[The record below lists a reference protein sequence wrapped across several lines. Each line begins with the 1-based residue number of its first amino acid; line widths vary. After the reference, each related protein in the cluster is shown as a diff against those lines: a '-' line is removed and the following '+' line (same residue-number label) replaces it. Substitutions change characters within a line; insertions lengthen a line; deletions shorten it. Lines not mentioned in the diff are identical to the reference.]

1 MTVDRFTRVL
11 RKVFFTAVALV
22 SLFLGGV
29 VCLMCQVLAGRDAP
43 TYRVDGQVVSHEQG
57 ALPVGGGDEDAE
69 SHTVVVDAAGGR
81 QYRITAVGP
90 GLDLPPGQ
98 PVTLDVST
106 ADGSIAYLRAGGSV
120 VDLRSGV
127 VRPVLLIIASLL
139 ALGGVYFGAVRLN
152 VYPPVATWLALALGA
167 LLAPVAVFVRV

>member
-1 MTVDRFTRVL
+1 MAVL
-11 RKVFFTAVALV
+11 RRVFFTAVALV

-43 TYRVDGQVVSHEQG
+43 TYRTEGQVVSHTRG
-57 ALPVGGGDEDAE
+57 VLPVAGDENAE
-69 SHTVVVDAAGGR
+69 SHTVEVTADDR
-81 QYRITAVGP
+81 HYRVTAVDP
-90 GLDLPPGQ
+90 GLDLPSGQ
-98 PVTLDVST
+98 PVTLDIST

-120 VDLRSGV
+120 VDLRPGV
-127 VRPVLLIIASLL
+127 VRPVLLIVASLL
-139 ALGGVYFGAVRLN
+139 ALGAVYFGAVRLN

>member
-1 MTVDRFTRVL
+1 MMAGRFTRVL

-29 VCLMCQVLAGRDAP
+29 VCLMCQALAGRDAP
-43 TYRVDGQVVSHEQG
+43 TYRVEGHVVSHTRG
-57 ALPVGGGDEDAE
+57 ALPVGGYADAE
-69 SHTVVVDAAGGR
+69 SHTVEVDAGGR
-81 QYRITAVGP
+81 HFRVTAVDP

-106 ADGSIAYLRAGGSV
+106 ADGSIAYLRAGGGV

-127 VRPVLLIIASLL
+127 VRPVLLIVASLL
-139 ALGGVYFGAVRLN
+139 ALGAVYFGAVRLN

-167 LLAPVAVFVRV
+167 LLAPIAVFVRV

>member
-1 MTVDRFTRVL
+1 MTVGRFTRVL

-43 TYRVDGQVVSHEQG
+43 TYRVEGHVVSHEQG
-57 ALPVGGGDEDAE
+57 ALPVGGDEDAE
-69 SHTVVVDAAGGR
+69 SHTIAVDAAGGR
-81 QYRITAVGP
+81 HYRVTAVGP

-98 PVTLDVST
+98 PVTLDVSA
-106 ADGSIAYLRAGGSV
+106 ADGSIAYLRAGGGV

-127 VRPVLLIIASLL
+127 IRPVVLIVASLL
-139 ALGGVYFGAVRLN
+139 ALGAVYFGAVRLN

-167 LLAPVAVFVRV
+167 VLAPVAVFVRV

>member
-1 MTVDRFTRVL
+1 MTVL
-11 RKVFFTAVALV
+11 RRVFFTAVALV
-22 SLFLGGV
+22 SLFLGGI

-43 TYRVDGQVVSHEQG
+43 TYRVEGHVASHTRG
-57 ALPVGGGDEDAE
+57 ALPVGGNEDAV
-69 SHTVVVDAAGGR
+69 SHTIAVDAGDR
-81 QYRITAVGP
+81 HYRVTAVDP
-90 GLDLPPGQ
+90 GLDLPIGQ

-106 ADGSIAYLRAGGSV
+106 ADGSIAYLRAGGGV

-127 VRPVLLIIASLL
+127 VRPVLLIVASLL
-139 ALGGVYFGAVRLN
+139 ALGAVYFGAVRLN

>member
-1 MTVDRFTRVL
+1 MTVGRFTQVL

-43 TYRVDGQVVSHEQG
+43 TYRAEGHVVSHEQG
-57 ALPVGGGDEDAE
+57 ALPVGGDEDAV
-69 SHTVVVDAAGGR
+69 SHTIAVDAGNR
-81 QYRITAVGP
+81 LYRITAVGP
-90 GLDLPPGQ
+90 GLDLPAGQ
-98 PVTLDVST
+98 PVALDVST
-106 ADGSIAYLRAGGSV
+106 ADGSIAYLLAGGAV
-120 VDLRSGV
+120 IDLRPGV
-127 VRPVLLIIASLL
+127 VRPVLLICAALL
-139 ALGGVYFGAVRLN
+139 ALGAVYFGAVRLH

>member
-1 MTVDRFTRVL
+1 MTVGRFTRVL
-11 RKVFFTAVALV
+11 RTVFFAAIALL
-22 SLFLGGV
+22 SLALGGV

-43 TYRVDGQVVSHEQG
+43 TYRVDGHVTSHEQG
-57 ALPVGGGDEDAE
+57 ALPVGGDEQAV
-69 SHTVVVDAAGGR
+69 SHTIEVDADDR
-81 QYRITAVGP
+81 HYRVTAVDS

-106 ADGSIAYLRAGGSV
+106 ADGSIAYLRAGGGV
-120 VDLRSGV
+120 VDLRPGV
-127 VRPVLLIIASLL
+127 VRPVLLITAALL
-139 ALGGVYFGAVRLN
+139 ALGAVYFGAVRLN

>member
-1 MTVDRFTRVL
+1 MTVL
-11 RKVFFTAVALV
+11 RRVFFTAVAVV
-22 SLFLGGV
+22 SLFLGGI

-43 TYRVDGQVVSHEQG
+43 TYRVEGHVVSHTRG
-57 ALPVGGGDEDAE
+57 ALPVGGYGDAV
-69 SHTVVVDAAGGR
+69 SHTVAVDAGDR
-81 QYRITAVGP
+81 HYRVTAVDP

-106 ADGSIAYLRAGGSV
+106 ADGSIAYLRAGGGV

-127 VRPVLLIIASLL
+127 VRPVLLIVASLL
-139 ALGGVYFGAVRLN
+139 ALGAVYFGAVRLN

>member
-1 MTVDRFTRVL
+1 MTADRLTRVL

-22 SLFLGGV
+22 SLLLGGV

-43 TYRVDGQVVSHEQG
+43 TYRVEGLVVSHTRGE
-57 ALPVGGGDEDAE
+57 LPVGGNEDAV
-69 SHTVVVDAAGGR
+69 SHTVAVDAGDR
-81 QYRITAVGP
+81 HYRVTAVDP

-106 ADGSIAYLRAGGSV
+106 ADGSIAYLRAGGGV

-127 VRPVLLIIASLL
+127 VRPVLLISTALL
-139 ALGGVYFGAVRLN
+139 ALGAVYFGAVRLN

>member
-1 MTVDRFTRVL
+1 M
-11 RKVFFTAVALV
+11 A
-22 SLFLGGV
+22 
-29 VCLMCQVLAGRDAP
+29 
-43 TYRVDGQVVSHEQG
+43 
-57 ALPVGGGDEDAE
+57 
-69 SHTVVVDAAGGR
+69 AAGGR
-81 QYRITAVGP
+81 HYRVTAVGP

-120 VDLRSGV
+120 VDLRPGV
-127 VRPVLLIIASLL
+127 IRPVLLIVASLL
-139 ALGGVYFGAVRLN
+139 ALGAVYFGAVRLN

>member
-1 MTVDRFTRVL
+1 MTVL
-11 RKVFFTAVALV
+11 RRVFFTAVALL
-22 SLFLGGV
+22 SLFLGGI

-43 TYRVDGQVVSHEQG
+43 TYRVEGQVASHTRG
-57 ALPVGGGDEDAE
+57 ALPVGGNEDAM
-69 SHTVVVDAAGGR
+69 SHTVAVDAGDR
-81 QYRITAVGP
+81 HYRVTAVDP
-90 GLDLPPGQ
+90 GLDLPIGQ

-106 ADGSIAYLRAGGSV
+106 ADGSIAYLRAGGGV

-127 VRPVLLIIASLL
+127 VRPVLLIVASLL
-139 ALGGVYFGAVRLN
+139 ALGAVYFGAVRLN

>member
-1 MTVDRFTRVL
+1 MTVL
-11 RKVFFTAVALV
+11 RRVFFTAVALV

-43 TYRVDGQVVSHEQG
+43 VYRVEGQVVSHERG
-57 ALPVGGGDEDAE
+57 ALPVAGDEDTE
-69 SHTVVVDAAGGR
+69 SHTIEVAAAGGR
-81 QYRITAVGP
+81 HYRVTAVGP

-106 ADGSIAYLRAGGSV
+106 ADDGIAYLRAGGSV
-120 VDLRSGV
+120 VDLRPGV
-127 VRPVLLIIASLL
+127 IRPVLLIVASLL
-139 ALGGVYFGAVRLN
+139 ALGAVYFGAVRLN

-167 LLAPVAVFVRV
+167 LLAPIAVFVRV